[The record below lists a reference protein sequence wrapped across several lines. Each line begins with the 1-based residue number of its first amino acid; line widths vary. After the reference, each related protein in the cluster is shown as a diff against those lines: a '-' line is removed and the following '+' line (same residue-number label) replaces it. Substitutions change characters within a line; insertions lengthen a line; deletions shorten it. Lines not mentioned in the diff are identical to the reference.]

1 MLDMRTYT
9 REELVELY
17 HTDRIDSIKSKLNR
31 QGYTYSACGRGQTF
45 TLTISGLPPRFKTF
59 CMEQL
64 GFAPQTDFE
73 RLKVFLYNFFF
84 DDDYRQLPI
93 VTMAR
98 ILEKEFYISY
108 QTLSNWIDKLEKAN
122 LIHRSMAEFNYFA
135 FGKDECGNPI
145 EIPITEQLYKKAWNE
160 YWKGNEYSYCEAL
173 ACMNEVIKGTPK
185 KFGVIDLNAFDEQII
200 EELKSILREEK

>member
-45 TLTISGLPPRFKTF
+45 ALTISGLPPRFKTF

-122 LIHRSMAEFNYFA
+122 LIHRSMAEFNYYA

-145 EIPITEQLYKKAWNE
+145 EIPITEKLYKKAWNE

-185 KFGVIDLNAFDEQII
+185 KFGVIDLNAFDEQTI

>member
-122 LIHRSMAEFNYFA
+122 LIHRSMAEFNYYA

>member
-1 MLDMRTYT
+1 
-9 REELVELY
+9 
-17 HTDRIDSIKSKLNR
+17 
-31 QGYTYSACGRGQTF
+31 
-45 TLTISGLPPRFKTF
+45 
-59 CMEQL
+59 MEQL

-122 LIHRSMAEFNYFA
+122 LIHRSMAEFNYYA

-185 KFGVIDLNAFDEQII
+185 KFGVIDLNAFDEQTI
-200 EELKSILREEK
+200 EALKSILREEK